1 MPRYHCLGTKVHLSV
16 ANLAA
21 TVTANP
27 QQKKSATATGYV
39 ENAENILKNGRSL
52 SEEHIPFTN
61 GDGNEEEG
69 YLHFLG
75 RHKNMPFMMVHAGA
89 DLFKSVWGYDNGS
102 RRMSG
107 RKSLARTSLDSS
119 TSTLTSLPT
128 TPRDAEIDEI
138 EERIRDSQQ
147 EIRRASG
154 PSTRNNPHPSKPSI
168 APSESSTRHSA
179 TPQLPLS
186 VENLHRAL
194 NAPEVD
200 MVPHALALQVVLSP
214 KTFIRDFSEA
224 PKAQDVKIDVFFNG
238 LLANSYY
245 ISSRDRNNLQSKC
258 LHQLF
263 AGNRM
268 HYLQERPWVIL
279 PPGQEAD
286 GSLRGLKRSKTA
298 AVGPQER
305 WEQIGAALLAE
316 ADKRGFN
323 QYGDRPPT
331 GEYLET
337 LAQLNMPEAVDEMQR
352 PGAPKFGVIDVIIS
366 VGEGKKHVGSAN
378 YLKEPTRLEDSRY
391 KPLSEERRKRDE
403 SVQGTI
409 EQELLDATM
418 MGYHSPT
425 QGMRKSVSA
434 PSLEAPRTVS
444 TSESDLTRSSPRNS
458 SSRTSLLSRTMPPPQ
473 TPASSFSTSPVK
485 RRGNS
490 SISEQGEAFAK
501 RQRTSER
508 IRNISMVISQ
518 SAHKAT
524 PPPGYGI
531 SRRGVFTHS
540 QSPSNIFPSKPVSD
554 RRGAGQNAGNIQ
566 IEGNPFAPRVKLPIA
581 SSTTAPSSTATATFS
596 GITPVSN
603 DVDLAS
609 ARPGVIVKRVVIT
622 ANGKVIRDTT
632 LSTPQGLAVK
642 PPVRRSLRTARSE
655 TPGLAPYGESVSAA
669 VRRKDSDI
677 LRDPATPPLSS
688 LRMTTTGRNN
698 APILFNFSGPKA
710 VTAKPPS
717 RLRSSGSTTTT
728 KTPTANSRIHNPP
741 SGPPNPPNPF
751 QPNRTTSNPAGPETP
766 DPNPKRPRTAS
777 AASPSPHLN
786 PKPKP
791 KPKPR
796 RKPTPADPDADF
808 SPSAPALSTPYA
820 ARHPTAPAKPPLT
833 YPPFATP
840 LLSQDCVITYAR
852 GGPWSAVG
860 AAAAGKAGT
869 GKVGG
874 AAGEEVVR
882 QVRCERP
889 GVFREADIVCGVR

>member
-1 MPRYHCLGTKVHLSV
+1 MPRYHCLGTKVCLSV

-27 QQKKSATATGYV
+27 EQKKSATATGYV
-39 ENAENILKNGRSL
+39 ENAENILKNGRIL

-61 GDGNEEEG
+61 EDGNEEEG

-89 DLFKSVWGYDNGS
+89 DLFKSVWAYDNGS
-102 RRMSG
+102 RRMPG
-107 RKSLARTSLDSS
+107 RKSLARASLDSS
-119 TSTLTSLPT
+119 ASTLTSLPT
-128 TPRDAEIDEI
+128 TPRDVEADEI
-138 EERIRDSQQ
+138 EERIRESQQ

-154 PSTRNNPHPSKPSI
+154 PSTRNNPHPSKLSI
-168 APSESSTRHSA
+168 APSKSSTRHPA
-179 TPQLPLS
+179 TSQLPLS

-200 MVPHALALQVVLSP
+200 MVPHALALQVFLSP

-263 AGNRM
+263 AGSRM

-279 PPGQEAD
+279 PPGQQAD
-286 GSLRGLKRSKTA
+286 GSLRSLKRSKTA
-298 AVGPQER
+298 GVGPQER

-337 LAQLNMPEAVDEMQR
+337 LAQLNMPEAVDAMQR

-366 VGEGKKHVGSAN
+366 VGEGKKHVGSAS

-391 KPLSEERRKRDE
+391 KPLSEEQRRKRDE
-403 SVQGTI
+403 SVQDTI
-409 EQELLDATM
+409 EQGLLGATM
-418 MGYHSPT
+418 MGPHGST
-425 QGMRKSVSA
+425 QGMQKSVSA

-444 TSESDLTRSSPRNS
+444 TSESDLTRSSLRNS
-458 SSRTSLLSRTMPPPQ
+458 SSRASFLSRAMPPPQ
-473 TPASSFSTSPVK
+473 TPASSFSISPVK
-485 RRGNS
+485 RRRNRS
-490 SISEQGEAFAK
+490 VSVYGEAFAK

-508 IRNISMVISQ
+508 IRDVSMAISQ
-518 SAHKAT
+518 SARKAT
-524 PPPGYGI
+524 PPPGSGI
-531 SRRGVFTHS
+531 SRRGVFTHARS
-540 QSPSNIFPSKPVSD
+540 PPNISPSGLVSD
-554 RRGAGQNAGNIQ
+554 RIGAGKNAGNIQ

-596 GITPVSN
+596 GITSVSN
-603 DVDLAS
+603 AIDLTP
-609 ARPGVIVKRVVIT
+609 ARPSVIAKRVVIT
-622 ANGKVIRDTT
+622 ANGRAIRDTT
-632 LSTPQGLAVK
+632 LSTPQRLAVK
-642 PPVRRSLRTARSE
+642 PPVRRSPRTARSE
-655 TPGLAPYGESVSAA
+655 TPGSAPYGESVSAA
-669 VRRKDSDI
+669 ARRKYSGI
-677 LRDPATPPLSS
+677 LRDPATSPSS
-688 LRMTTTGRNN
+688 PRMITAGRNN
-698 APILFNFSGPKA
+698 DPILFNFSGPEA

-717 RLRSSGSTTTT
+717 RLRSSDSTTTT
-728 KTPTANSRIHNPP
+728 ETPTANSRTRNPP
-741 SGPPNPPNPF
+741 SGPPIPLNPF
-751 QPNRTTSNPAGPETP
+751 QPNRTTSNPT
-766 DPNPKRPRTAS
+766 PNPKRLRTTS
-777 AASPSPHLN
+777 AASPSPYLN
-786 PKPKP
+786 PNPNP
-791 KPKPR
+791 NPR
-796 RKPTPADPDADF
+796 RKPTPADAGF

-820 ARHPTAPAKPPLT
+820 ARHPTAPVPAKPRPT

-840 LLSQDCVITYAR
+840 LLSQDCVVTYAR

-860 AAAAGKAGT
+860 AAAAGRAGA
-869 GKVGG
+869 GNVGAG

-889 GVFREADIVCGVR
+889 GVFREADIVYGVRFLVG

>member
-1 MPRYHCLGTKVHLSV
+1 MPRYHCLGTKVRLSV

-61 GDGNEEEG
+61 EDGNEEEG

-107 RKSLARTSLDSS
+107 RKSLARASLDSS
-119 TSTLTSLPT
+119 VSTLTSLPT
-128 TPRDAEIDEI
+128 TPRDAEVDEI

-154 PSTRNNPHPSKPSI
+154 PSTRNNPHPSNTSI
-168 APSESSTRHSA
+168 APSESSARHSV

-200 MVPHALALQVVLSP
+200 MVPHALALQVFLSP

-258 LHQLF
+258 HHQLF
-263 AGNRM
+263 AGSRM

-298 AVGPQER
+298 GIGPQER

-323 QYGDRPPT
+323 RYGDRPLT

-337 LAQLNMPEAVDEMQR
+337 LAQLNMPEAVDAMQR
-352 PGAPKFGVIDVIIS
+352 PGGPKFGVIDVIIS

-391 KPLSEERRKRDE
+391 KPLSEERRKINE
-403 SVQGTI
+403 SVQDTI

-418 MGYHSPT
+418 MGHHGPT

-434 PSLEAPRTVS
+434 PSLEAPKTVS
-444 TSESDLTRSSPRNS
+444 TSESDLTRSSPRNN

-490 SISEQGEAFAK
+490 SISVHGEAFAK

-508 IRNISMVISQ
+508 IRNINMVISQ
-518 SAHKAT
+518 STRKAT

-531 SRRGVFTHS
+531 SRRGVFTHAR
-540 QSPSNIFPSKPVSD
+540 SPSNIFPPKPVSD
-554 RRGAGQNAGNIQ
+554 RIGAGQNAENIQ

-581 SSTTAPSSTATATFS
+581 SSTTAPSSTAMATFS
-596 GITPVSN
+596 RTTSV
-603 DVDLAS
+603 
-609 ARPGVIVKRVVIT
+609 RPSVIVKRVVIT

-642 PPVRRSLRTARSE
+642 SPVRRSSRTARSE
-655 TPGLAPYGESVSAA
+655 TPGSVPYGESVPAA

-677 LRDPATPPLSS
+677 LRDPATPPPSS
-688 LRMTTTGRNN
+688 SRMITAGRNN
-698 APILFNFSGPKA
+698 APILFNFSGPEV

-717 RLRSSGSTTTT
+717 RLRLSGGTKTTE
-728 KTPTANSRIHNPP
+728 TPTANPRTHNPP

-751 QPNRTTSNPAGPETP
+751 QPNRTTSNPAAPETP
-766 DPNPKRPRTAS
+766 DPNPKRPRIAS
-777 AASPSPHLN
+777 AAFPSPNLN
-786 PKPKP
+786 PKP

-796 RKPTPADPDADF
+796 RKPAPANPDADF
-808 SPSAPALSTPYA
+808 SPSVPALSTPYA

-860 AAAAGKAGT
+860 ATAAGKAGT
-869 GKVGG
+869 GKVGAG
-874 AAGEEVVR
+874 SAGEEVVR

-889 GVFREADIVCGVR
+889 GVFREADIVCGVRFLVG